1 MDGEFIRRATAP
13 GTGCGLAFV
22 VLRRVL
28 EQETEMKIEEI
39 MTRSVATCRMQETL
53 STAAQK
59 MWDRD
64 CGVLP
69 IVGDDGRLVGIITD
83 RDICMAAWSKGRLL
97 DAIRIEEAMSK
108 QVFAA
113 TPDQDLDAAETLMA
127 EKQVRRIPIVD
138 ADNKPIGIL
147 SMNDVS
153 REVKPP
159 KGIGD
164 GMARAMRTLA
174 AICQPRRRGQQSAT
188 AA

>member
-1 MDGEFIRRATAP
+1 
-13 GTGCGLAFV
+13 
-22 VLRRVL
+22 
-28 EQETEMKIEEI
+28 MKIEEI
-39 MTRSVATCRMQETL
+39 MTRSVATCRTQDTL
-53 STAAQK
+53 STASQK
-59 MWDRD
+59 MWDHD

-83 RDICMAAWSKGRLL
+83 RDVCMAAWSKGQRL
-97 DAIRIEEAMSK
+97 DAIRIEEAMAK
-108 QVFAA
+108 QVFCA

-147 SMNDVS
+147 SMNDIA

-159 KGIGD
+159 HGSGN
-164 GMARAMRTLA
+164 GMSRAMRTLA
-174 AICQPRRRGQQSAT
+174 AICLPRPRAKQRAT